1 MTEKELE
8 LEKANKEYFDK
19 KVCNSEELTKLITL
33 QKEVENERNQQQ
45 GQGKDKTSNNT
56 KD

>member
-33 QKEVENERNQQQ
+33 QKEVENERNQRQ